1 MRKSPTLVWLL
12 LAIALVFGWRQLQT
26 NTSASTPDSINASA
40 DVANPAGV
48 GITPAPRADPA
59 SRPPSQG
66 LPDFLPPEAGEV
78 VSRIRRGGPF
88 PNAQDGSV
96 FGNYEGRLPRQ
107 PRGWYREY
115 TVPTPGLSHRGTRRI
130 VTGGTPPQVWYYSAD
145 HYRSFRRFDIEDA
158 PP

>member
-1 MRKSPTLVWLL
+1 MRKSPTIVWLL
-12 LAIALVFGWRQLQT
+12 LAIALVFGWRQMQT
-26 NTSASTPDSINASA
+26 NTHASTSVPVDATA
-40 DVANPAGV
+40 DVANPPVAEN
-48 GITPAPRADPA
+48 TSAPRADPA
-59 SRPPSQG
+59 SRPPSPD

-107 PRGWYREY
+107 PRGWYHEY

-145 HYRSFRRFDIEDA
+145 HYRSFRRFGIEGA
-158 PP
+158 SP